1 MLRMVR
7 GVEGARG
14 REGKGEGEVGV
25 HEQEITKVN
34 ILSIDERQELLNIV
48 NTLASKHSSSILS
61 CCAYGSKISGYARA
75 DSDYDILLVLEE
87 YKDLIKYVYMHGYN
101 RMAASILIVDANAL
115 LKDAERA
122 MLGEFVIGRLLNP
135 YEPLYN
141 VDYLNKAEVIYKR
154 RVILEELDEL
164 IRINPLALAGEL
176 LIPLEYFLFSKL
188 KKRAKIYPHAVY
200 SYIKTYTGSNAARN
214 IALSKRGFIDALK
227 ELEEEGI
234 IELVMHNDNL
244 YARVLKPPRLNDT
257 FVHNEFLRGAF
268 AWIVHTY
275 AGRKTLNFF
284 SSEARSKLK
293 RRKEIKNMAIPLMLD
308 HPSSL
313 LKVSEGIVIDSS
325 DYIARIAE
333 SLGFNGNYTY
343 TLTSMG
349 DKHATTML
357 CSINSNDGRVEKVV
371 IKRYTDIK
379 IAKWIALN
387 LWLLGIGLSYDVSP
401 YTRMRNEYI
410 GTRRV
415 RELDSSIRTPPIL
428 GISFKNRVMVFKY
441 VDGVPLS
448 KMIDELM
455 NGKDYSN
462 SNATMHDTLK
472 YVHSYGS
479 TLALVHVNNFVLRD
493 TKPSNVLISKSNGL
507 CLTDFE
513 QFTTLKSIH
522 DASWDV
528 ACFLYYSL
536 LFTKNYDNARIVIR
550 EFVDG
555 YREHNSNY
563 KEIFNYAADIKYC
576 LPFYPAITLGM
587 IKVVREELLKVI

>member
-1 MLRMVR
+1 M
-7 GVEGARG
+7 EGAG
-14 REGKGEGEVGV
+14 EREVKGKVEEGEVY
-25 HEQEITKVN
+25 EQETTKVN

-87 YKDLIKYVYMHGYN
+87 YKDLIKYVYMHNDN
-101 RMAASILIVDANAL
+101 RIDASILIVDANAL

-141 VDYLNKAEVIYKR
+141 IDYLNKAEMIYKR
-154 RVILEELDEL
+154 RVILEELNEL
-164 IRINPLALAGEL
+164 IHINPLALAGEL
-176 LIPLEYFLFSKL
+176 LIPVEYFLFSKL

-234 IELVMHNDNL
+234 IELVMDNDNL
-244 YARVLKPPRLNDT
+244 YVRVLKPPRLDGT

-268 AWIVHTY
+268 AWLVHTY

-284 SSEARSKLK
+284 SAEARSKLK
-293 RRKEIKNMAIPLMLD
+293 RRKEIKNMAIPLMFE

-313 LKVSEGIVIDSS
+313 LKVSEGIVIDNS
-325 DYIARIAE
+325 DYIARIAD

-357 CSINSNDGRVEKVV
+357 CSISSNDGRVEKVV

-387 LWLLGIGLSYDVSP
+387 LWLLGIGRSYDVSP
-401 YTRMRNEYI
+401 YIRMRNEYI
-410 GTRRV
+410 GTRRI
-415 RELDSSIRTPPIL
+415 REFDRSIRTPPIL

-441 VDGVPLS
+441 VDGIPLS

-455 NGKDYSN
+455 NGKDYN
-462 SNATMHDTLK
+462 NNNVIAHNTLE
-472 YVHSYGS
+472 YIHSYGS
-479 TLALVHVNNFVLRD
+479 ILALVHVNKFVLRD

-522 DASWDV
+522 DASWDI

-536 LFTKNYDNARIVIR
+536 LFTKNYDNARIIIR
-550 EFVDG
+550 AFVDG
-555 YREHNSNY
+555 YREYNSNY
-563 KEIFNYAADIKYC
+563 KEVLDHAADIKYC

-587 IKVVREELLKVI
+587 IKLVREELLKVI